1 MSRPRRTFLVVAVL
15 LPCALVALAVLHLT
29 RSDTGRPSARPEA
42 AEPTAAPGAT
52 ESPRSPDGDARPLAG
67 TVVVLD
73 PGHHPAN
80 REHPEAI
87 SRQVDVGTHRKECD
101 TTGTATESGRAEAE
115 FTLDLARRVRERL
128 EERGARVVLTQDGD
142 RGDGRGGG
150 PERARPY
157 GPCIDE
163 RARIGNEE
171 GADAVV
177 SLHADGSG
185 PTHRGFHVIL
195 PAAVHEGG
203 ADTRAITGP
212 SRALGT
218 RLVEH
223 FARAT
228 GTSPATY
235 LGPRTAESGLD
246 VRDDLGGLNLS
257 AVPKVFL
264 ECGNMRNEQ
273 DAALLTDDAWRDRAA
288 RGITEGLAEF
298 LTADRA

>member
-1 MSRPRRTFLVVAVL
+1 M
-15 LPCALVALAVLHLT
+15 PCALVALAVLHLT
-29 RSDTGRPSARPEA
+29 RPDSGRPAARPEP
-42 AEPTAAPGAT
+42 AEPASPSGVAPA
-52 ESPRSPDGDARPLAG
+52 SPESPDGDARPLAG

-87 SRQVDVGTHRKECD
+87 SRQVDVGTHRKACD
-101 TTGTATESGRAEAE
+101 TTGTATEAGRPEAE

-171 GADAVV
+171 QADAVV

-195 PAAVHEGG
+195 PAAVHEGE
-203 ADTRAITGP
+203 ADTRAITEP
-212 SRALGT
+212 SRALGA

-235 LGPRTAESGLD
+235 LGPRTADSGLD

-257 AVPKVFL
+257 TVPKVFL
-264 ECGNMRNEQ
+264 ECGNMRNAQ

-288 RGITEGLAEF
+288 RGITEGLTEF